1 MVEFRLLG
9 AFEVWS
15 DATRVPL
22 GGARA
27 ECVLAVLLLERN
39 HAVMV
44 ERLVEAAWGEQPP
57 VTAATQV
64 RKIVADL
71 RRRLPG
77 GAGLIVTDGA
87 GYRAVV
93 ADTQTD
99 LGMFDLQVRFAREA
113 AVSGDSAAVIE
124 HLGAA
129 LALWRGPALAGI
141 DSPIVR
147 AAVAVLD
154 ERRIAAADQLM
165 ETRLGMGAARELIA
179 DLRALLEEHPLRETT
194 RGQLMLALYRSGRQA
209 EALRVYEDG
218 RRLLADELGID
229 PGPDLMQ
236 LHERI
241 LRNQPELDI
250 IPLASPEMPAPQAL
264 PYDTVD
270 FVGRVAEQRRISEFV
285 HGRAGAGLM
294 IVALDGMA
302 GVGKTSLLVHMAHQL
317 AEGFPDGQFY
327 VDLLGYA
334 VDRKPMDPV
343 EALGTLL
350 RQAGVPSDELPDDLS
365 ARAVLWR
372 MRTAGRRIM
381 VLLDN
386 VVDSA
391 QVRALLPGTSDGLV
405 MITSRSRLTAL
416 DGTLS
421 LSLEPPP
428 TEEGLQ
434 LVVDILGAARVARE
448 PEAARE
454 LVTVCDHLPL
464 AIRIAC
470 TRLHNRERWTIRYLV
485 DRLHDEE
492 RRMSELAVG
501 DRSVAAAIGLSYDV
515 LEPSHQRVFR
525 LLGLVPATEFDV
537 HAVAALAD
545 TSLVRAEQILEDLL
559 DMRLVVQLAPGRYG
573 LHDLVHSLARSL
585 VGRVEPPG
593 LRTIAVHRLLDYQL
607 CAASTAADLLASRRV
622 RPRPRY
628 LYPPSQLPQ
637 LRTRDAAVRWFDAE
651 CGGLLAA
658 VRGAA
663 TNSMHEHV
671 CHLSEALHPYLRL
684 RSRMCDMTWVYGLSL
699 ESARAFGDRTLE
711 GRALHRLTLPHWH
724 FGRLGQAFECAEQAL
739 AVAAKNCDILLRRAA
754 EAAIGKLLNE
764 FGRFDEALP
773 YHRAAAQDSH
783 QLDLS
788 CEVAVL
794 VNFASAQA
802 AVHDFAA
809 ARSTLDS
816 ALRLAKD
823 TASPSDE
830 GIVLARYAD
839 VCRREGSLDEA
850 GELGM
855 YASSLVRH
863 FGNQAQ
869 AAWATNLLG
878 QVHYARGELDVA
890 LERHN
895 RARKLAEDVGFRAE
909 IARALDGTARV
920 LAERSDAFGAEENW
934 RIALGHFEEMG
945 LPEAAVVRRGL
956 AALS

>member
-1 MVEFRLLG
+1 MEFRLLG

-15 DATRVPL
+15 GAARVPL

-57 VTAATQV
+57 MTAATQV

-99 LGMFDLQVRFAREA
+99 LGMFDLQVRLAREA
-113 AVSGDSAAVIE
+113 AVAGDDAAVID

-141 DSPIVR
+141 DSPVVR

-165 ETRLGMGAARELIA
+165 ETRLGQGAARELVA
-179 DLRALLEEHPLRETT
+179 DLRALLDEHPLRETT
-194 RGQLMLALYRSGRQA
+194 RAQLMLALYRSGRQA
-209 EALRVYEDG
+209 DALRVYEEG
-218 RRLLADELGID
+218 RRLLADELGLD
-229 PGPDLMQ
+229 PRPDLMQ
-236 LHERI
+236 LHEQI
-241 LRNQPELDI
+241 LRNQPELDV
-250 IPLASPEMPAPQAL
+250 PGAAVEVAPRAL
-264 PYDTVD
+264 PYDMAD
-270 FVGRVAEQRRISEFV
+270 FVGRVVEQGRIAEFV
-285 HGRAGAGLM
+285 SGSRTGLM
-294 IVALDGMA
+294 IVAVDGMA
-302 GVGKTSLLVHMAHQL
+302 GVGKTSLLVHVAHQL
-317 AEGFPDGQFY
+317 VEGFPDGQFY

-334 VDRKPMDPV
+334 VDRKPMDPT

-350 RQAGVPSDELPDDLS
+350 KQAGVTRDELPDDLS

-372 MRTAGRRIM
+372 MRTAGQRIL

-391 QVRALLPGTSDGLV
+391 QVRALLPGTPDGIV
-405 MITSRSRLTAL
+405 MISSRSRLTGL

-428 TEEGLQ
+428 TEEGLE
-434 LVVDILGAARVARE
+434 LVVGILGADRVARE

-470 TRLHNRERWTIRYLV
+470 TRLHNRARWTIRYLV
-485 DRLHDEE
+485 GRLHDEE
-492 RRMSELAVG
+492 RKMSELAVG
-501 DRSVAAAIGLSYDV
+501 DRSVAAAIGLSYDA
-515 LEPSHQRVFR
+515 LEPGHQRVFR

-537 HAVAALAD
+537 YAVAALAD
-545 TSLVRAEQILEDLL
+545 MSLGRAELILEDLL

-585 VGRVEPPG
+585 VGRVEPSG
-593 LRTIAVHRLLDYQL
+593 LRTIALHRLLDYQL
-607 CAASTAADLLASRRV
+607 CAANAAADLLVLRRV

-628 LYPPSQLPQ
+628 VYPPSQLPL
-637 LRTRDAAVRWFDAE
+637 LRTKNAASEWFDAE

-658 VRGAA
+658 VRSALDNA
-663 TNSMHEHV
+663 LYEHV

-684 RSRMCDMTWVYGLSL
+684 RGRMSDMTWVHESSL
-699 ESARAFGDRTLE
+699 EAARTVGDRALE
-711 GRALHRLTLPHWH
+711 GRALHRLTAPHWH
-724 FGRLGQAFECAEQAL
+724 FGRLGQAFECAEKAL
-739 AVAAKNCDILLRRAA
+739 AIAEETGNAVLRRAA
-754 EAAIGKLLNE
+754 DASIGKLLNE
-764 FGRFDEALP
+764 FGRFAEALP
-773 YHRAAAQDSH
+773 YHRAAAVDTYR
-783 QLDLS
+783 LDLS

-802 AVHDFAA
+802 AVRDFAS
-809 ARSTLDS
+809 ARLTLDS
-816 ALRLAKD
+816 ALRMARD
-823 TASPSDE
+823 TADE
-830 GIVLARYAD
+830 PLVLARYAD

-850 GELGM
+850 GEFGL
-855 YASSLVRH
+855 YATTLLRH
-863 FGNQAQ
+863 LGNQAQ

-878 QVHYARGELDVA
+878 RVHYARGELDAA

-895 RARKLAEDVGFRAE
+895 RALQLAEGIGYRME

-920 LAERSDAFGAEENW
+920 LAERSDASGAAENW
-934 RIALGHFEEMG
+934 KIALRHFEEMG
-945 LPEAAVVRRGL
+945 VPEAAVVRQGL
-956 AALS
+956 AAVS

>member
-1 MVEFRLLG
+1 M
-9 AFEVWS
+9 
-15 DATRVPL
+15 
-22 GGARA
+22 
-27 ECVLAVLLLERN
+27 LLLERN
-39 HAVMV
+39 RAVMV

-57 VTAATQV
+57 MTAATQV

-93 ADTQTD
+93 QDTQTD
-99 LGMFDLQVRFAREA
+99 LGLFDLRVRQAREA
-113 AVSGDSAAVIE
+113 EDAAGVIE
-124 HLGAA
+124 HLTAA
-129 LALWRGPALAGI
+129 LSLWRGPALAGI
-141 DSPIVR
+141 DSPVVR

-165 ETRLGMGAARELIA
+165 ETRLELGAARELVA
-179 DLRALLEEHPLRETT
+179 DLRALLDEHPLRETT

-209 EALRVYEDG
+209 DALRVYEEG

-229 PGPDLMQ
+229 PGPELMQ

-241 LRNQPELDI
+241 LRNEPELDTAVHA
-250 IPLASPEMPAPQAL
+250 PQETAVPQAL
-264 PYDTVD
+264 PYDMTD
-270 FVGRVAEQRRISEFV
+270 FVGRVDEQRRISEFV
-285 HGRAGAGLM
+285 GGRAGRGLM
-294 IVALDGMA
+294 IVAVDGMA
-302 GVGKTSLLVHMAHQL
+302 GVGKTSLLVHMAHRL
-317 AEGFPDGQFY
+317 ADGFPDGQFY

-343 EALGTLL
+343 EALGTVL
-350 RQAGVPSDELPDDLS
+350 RQAGVPRDQLPDDLS

-391 QVRALLPGTSDGLV
+391 QVRALLPGSSDGLV
-405 MITSRSRLTAL
+405 MITSRSRLTGL

-421 LSLEPPP
+421 LSLAPPP
-428 TEEGLQ
+428 EEEGLE
-434 LVVDILGAARVARE
+434 LVLGILGDDRVARE
-448 PEAARE
+448 PEAARD
-454 LVTVCDHLPL
+454 LVTACDRLPL

-485 DRLHDEE
+485 DRLRDEE
-492 RRMSELAVG
+492 RKMSELAVG
-501 DRSVAAAIGLSYDV
+501 DRSVAAAIGLSYDA
-515 LEPSHQRVFR
+515 LEPGHQRVFR
-525 LLGLVPATEFDV
+525 LLGLVPATEVDV

-545 TSLVRAEQILEDLL
+545 MALGRAESVLEDLL
-559 DMRLVVQLAPGRYG
+559 DVRLVVQLAQGRYG

-593 LRTIAVHRLLDYQL
+593 LRTMAVHRLLDYQL
-607 CAASTAADLLASRRV
+607 CAAGAAADLLVHRRA

-628 LYPPSQLPQ
+628 LYPPAQLPR
-637 LRTRDAAVRWFDAE
+637 LRTRNDAVTWFDAE

-663 TNSMHEHV
+663 ADELHEHV

-684 RSRMCDMTWVYGLSL
+684 RGRMTDMLWVHEQAL
-699 ESARAFGDRTLE
+699 ESARATGDRTLE
-711 GRALHRLTLPHWH
+711 GRVLHRLATPHWH
-724 FGRLGQAFECAEQAL
+724 FGRLGQARECADQAL
-739 AVAAKNCDILLRRAA
+739 AIAVEDGDVVLRRAA

-764 FGRFDEALP
+764 FGRFTEALP
-773 YHRAAAQDSH
+773 YHRAAAEDGH
-783 QLDLS
+783 RLDVS

-794 VNFASAQA
+794 VDYASAQA
-802 AVHDFAA
+802 AVHDFTA
-809 ARSTLDS
+809 ARLTLDS

-823 TASPSDE
+823 SASPGDE

-850 GELGM
+850 GELGS
-855 YASSLVRH
+855 YASALLRYLA
-863 FGNQAQ
+863 NQAQ
-869 AAWATNLLG
+869 AAWAANLIG
-878 QVHYARGELDVA
+878 RVHYDRGELDVA
-890 LERHN
+890 LERHD
-895 RARKLAEDVGFRAE
+895 RARRLAEDTGFRVE
-909 IARALDGTARV
+909 IARALDGAARV
-920 LAERSDAFGAEENW
+920 LADRSDTGGAAERW
-934 RIALGHFEEMG
+934 RIALRHFEEMG
-945 LPEAAVVRRGL
+945 VPEAAVVRQGL
-956 AALS
+956 AAVS